1 VTERI
6 RRRKRHELVV
16 IRWRDIPAQ
25 VIATTGENKATIILP
40 GRFQDAID
48 KAAGRGKVTDANSYV
63 AQWDRDV
70 YPLHD
75 SDLEQAAKAFAEG
88 LEADFDNERLARL
101 VASSGYE
108 DSECLEVN

>member
-1 VTERI
+1 MTERI
-6 RRRKRHELVV
+6 RRRKRHEIIV

-25 VIATTGENKATIILP
+25 VIATTALDKATIILP

-75 SDLEQAAKAFAEG
+75 ADLRQAAKAIADG
-88 LEADFDNERLARL
+88 LEADFDEERLAKL

-108 DSECLEVN
+108 DSRCL

>member
-1 VTERI
+1 MTERI

-25 VIATTGENKATIILP
+25 VIATTGQKKATIILP

-70 YPLHD
+70 YPLCG
-75 SDLEQAAKAFAEG
+75 SDLEYAAKALADS
-88 LEADFDNERLARL
+88 LEADFDNDRLARL